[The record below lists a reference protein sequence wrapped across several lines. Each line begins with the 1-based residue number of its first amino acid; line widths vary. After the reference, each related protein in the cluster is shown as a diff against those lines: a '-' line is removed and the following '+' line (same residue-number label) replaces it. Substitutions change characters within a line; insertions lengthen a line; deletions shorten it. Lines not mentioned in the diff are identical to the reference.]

1 VDVLVE
7 QYQRM
12 RLDKNSGNNA
22 RKSWYL
28 DPVFPL
34 NFWLEKK
41 LEWMDNSIPKGSYE
55 DLNCSDELYKDVPS
69 HHMIFTKVPR
79 YHHFIIAQCKALWVA
94 TRNSFST
101 EDESAVP
108 GAGATL
114 PNKRLPAGRTP
125 LQLGASL
132 ASVLQLPA
140 ITPPPQP
147 DSSALSSHT
156 SFQGL
161 VLVRIGICWCAL
173 FGLMRNASGFYVQL
187 YTRAERKPSLSWALG
202 GPARPGPGTYRSCFV
217 PFFLTSASSLLRL
230 NIGLSGPVLKLNG
243 DFCSRF

>member
-140 ITPPPQP
+140 ITPPLQP

-156 SFQGL
+156 FLPRLGAGSNWHL
-161 VLVRIGICWCAL
+161 
-173 FGLMRNASGFYVQL
+173 LMCIVWADAQCFWILCTVVYTGWTEAFTIVGPGW
-187 YTRAERKPSLSWALG
+187 TRAP
-202 GPARPGPGTYRSCFV
+202 RPRY
-217 PFFLTSASSLLRL
+217 L
-230 NIGLSGPVLKLNG
+230 PVLLCT
-243 DFCSRF
+243 FF